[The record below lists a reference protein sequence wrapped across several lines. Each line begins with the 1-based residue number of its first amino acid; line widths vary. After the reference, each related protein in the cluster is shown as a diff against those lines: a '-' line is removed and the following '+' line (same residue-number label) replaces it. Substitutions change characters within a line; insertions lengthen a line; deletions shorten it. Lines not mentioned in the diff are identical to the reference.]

1 MLAIIPAR
9 SGSKGI
15 PFKNIK
21 ILHGKPLIVWTIES
35 ALKAN
40 NVDRIII
47 STDDEDIANVCKD
60 TGVEIPFM
68 RPKELAKD
76 NSLAI
81 DNYIY
86 TIERLNTDF
95 NSNYKEFIVL
105 LPTSPLRNSID
116 IDGAIELFYKKKADS
131 VISCVEMSHVPL
143 WAKKICKNGKIEN
156 YFNIEIDNKNRQDF
170 EKAYIPNGAIYVLK
184 YSLLKEKYSYYSE
197 NTYPYIMPRERSI
210 DIDDLLD
217 FKFVEFLMRKR
228 NIL

>member
-35 ALKAN
+35 ALKAK

-68 RPKELAKD
+68 RPKELSKD

-131 VISCVEMSHVPL
+131 VISCVEMSHAPL

-156 YFNIEIDNKNRQDF
+156 YFNIEIDNKNRQ
-170 EKAYIPNGAIYVLK
+170 ELEPAYIPNGSIFIFK
-184 YSLLKEKYSYYSE
+184 YSLLKGKYTYYSE
-197 NTYPYIMPRERSI
+197 DTYAYIMPKERSI
-210 DIDDLLD
+210 DIDSISD
-217 FKFVEFLMRKR
+217 FNYVDYLMSRR
-228 NIL
+228 